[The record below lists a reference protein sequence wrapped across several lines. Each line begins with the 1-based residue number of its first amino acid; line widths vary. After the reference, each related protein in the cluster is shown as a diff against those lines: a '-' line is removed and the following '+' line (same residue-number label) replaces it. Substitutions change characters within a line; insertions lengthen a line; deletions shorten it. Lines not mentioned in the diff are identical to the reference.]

1 MRPWVVWAM
10 FILLAIY
17 NWLDWYHTKMAFEFG
32 IAEANPFLNEMT
44 IDQIAATKILFLT
57 LLAMLLTS
65 KSLWV
70 KTTK

>member
-1 MRPWVVWAM
+1 M
-10 FILLAIY
+10 FILLVIY
-17 NWLDWYHTKMAFEFG
+17 NWLDWYHTKMAFEVG
-32 IAEANPFLNEMT
+32 IAEANPFLSKASIE
-44 IDQIAATKILFLT
+44 QIAATKIIFLS

>member
-1 MRPWVVWAM
+1 
-10 FILLAIY
+10 
-17 NWLDWYHTKMAFEFG
+17 MAFEVG
-32 IAEANPFLNEMT
+32 IAEANPFLSKASIE
-44 IDQIAATKILFLT
+44 QIAATKIIFLS